1 MAQKEMRIDKPY
13 LNLPVR
19 PDAPIAWVN
28 WERPDGGLLYG
39 GGFKFFGV
47 QILGVVT
54 VAAYAAV
61 IIFIVFT
68 VIKKTIGLR
77 CSAEDEIEG
86 LDISEHGLAS
96 AYADWVPATSMTID
110 DTYEAVPITGTTPVE
125 KAVPVVKES
134 KPEHADGGKYT
145 KITIVCNQSK
155 FEPDRCNRH
164 DGNTGDGLRCAEG

>member
-1 MAQKEMRIDKPY
+1 MAT
-13 LNLPVR
+13 
-19 PDAPIAWVN
+19 
-28 WERPDGGLLYG
+28 DGGLLYG

-47 QILGVVT
+47 QLLGVVT

-110 DTYEAVPITGTTPVE
+110 DTYEAVPITGTTLW
-125 KAVPVVKES
+125 KKL
-134 KPEHADGGKYT
+134 Y
-145 KITIVCNQSK
+145 
-155 FEPDRCNRH
+155 R
-164 DGNTGDGLRCAEG
+164 L